1 MFSHG
6 SSLFL
11 SDFINNQQHMLS
23 VLFLFFVANPVKY
36 FSTFYP
42 FTQSSLYFSMFSII
56 FLICISFDFALIF
69 ITSFLLPLVYFSFS
83 CFLSHGVVPFKLS
96 FLMWIFVAI
105 SPTFRTVLAASH
117 ISHIVHQ
124 YLFQCLFCLPF
135 PSLSWVH
142 CAISRYL
149 CVFWSSFSC

>member
-1 MFSHG
+1 M
-6 SSLFL
+6 
-11 SDFINNQQHMLS
+11 
-23 VLFLFFVANPVKY
+23 ANPEKY

-42 FTQSSLYFSMFSII
+42 FTQSSLYFSMFSIN

-83 CFLSHGVVPFKLS
+83 CFLSYGVSFKLS

-105 SPTFRTVLAASH
+105 SPAFRTLLAAPR

-124 YLFQCLFCLPF
+124 YLFQCLFRLPF
-135 PSLSWVH
+135 QSFSWVP

-149 CVFWSSFSC
+149 CVFWSSLSC